1 MAIRP
6 EHRDRDEVEFGVLSA
21 LADRAE
27 EGMTVLELRAAVD
40 ADIDRLEPAL
50 GELKK
55 AGLIEV
61 ERGDDDRTVLYPA
74 DEVVLDPEDAVEKE
88 PGLLEVLRRRFGF

>member
-6 EHRDRDEVEFGVLSA
+6 EHRDRDEVELGVLSA
-21 LADRAE
+21 LADRAG
-27 EGMTVLELRAAVD
+27 EGMTVFELRAAVD

-50 GELKK
+50 ADLKE

-61 ERGDDDRTVLYPA
+61 EQTDSRTVLYPA
-74 DEVVLDPEDAVEKE
+74 DEVVLDPENPPDQE
-88 PGLLEVLRRRFGF
+88 PSVLDVIRERLGL

>member
-6 EHRDRDEVEFGVLSA
+6 EHRDRDEVERGVLSA
-21 LADRAE
+21 LADRAG

-50 GELKK
+50 ADLKA

-61 ERGDDDRTVLYPA
+61 EQEDDRTVIYPA
-74 DEVVLDPEDAVEKE
+74 DEAIIDPENPPDEEPSVLDIIRD
-88 PGLLEVLRRRFGF
+88 RFGF

>member
-21 LADRAE
+21 LADRAD

-50 GELKK
+50 GDLKE

-61 ERGDDDRTVLYPA
+61 ERDDDRTVLYPA
-74 DEVVLDPEDAVEKE
+74 DEVVVGPDDAVEDD
-88 PGLLEVLRRRFGF
+88 PGWIEIIRRRFGF

>member
-6 EHRDRDEVEFGVLSA
+6 EHRDREEVELGVLSA
-21 LADRAE
+21 LADRAD

-50 GELKK
+50 GELKD

-61 ERGDDDRTVLYPA
+61 ERDDGRTTLYPA
-74 DEVVLDPEDAVEKE
+74 DEAVIDPESETEEE
-88 PGLLEVLRRRFGF
+88 PSLLDVVRRRFGF

>member
-50 GELKK
+50 GDLKQ

-61 ERGDDDRTVLYPA
+61 ERDDGRTVLYPA
-74 DEVVLDPEDAVEKE
+74 DKAVLDPEEATEEE
-88 PGLLEVLRRRFGF
+88 PGLLEIIRRRFGF

>member
-6 EHRDRDEVEFGVLSA
+6 EHRDRDEVELGVLSA

-40 ADIDRLEPAL
+40 ADIDSLEPAL
-50 GELKK
+50 GDLKE

-61 ERGDDDRTVLYPA
+61 ERDEDRTVIYPA
-74 DEVVLDPEDAVEKE
+74 DDVVMDPEEATEEE
-88 PGLLEVLRRRFGF
+88 PGLLEIIRRRFGF

>member
-6 EHRDRDEVEFGVLSA
+6 EHRDREEVEFGVLSA
-21 LADRAE
+21 LADRAD

-50 GELKK
+50 GELKD

-61 ERGDDDRTVLYPA
+61 ERDDGRTTLYPA
-74 DEVVLDPEDAVEKE
+74 DEVVIDPEAEAESE
-88 PGLLEVLRRRFGF
+88 PSLLDVVRRRFGF

>member
-6 EHRDRDEVEFGVLSA
+6 EHRDRDEVELGVLSA
-21 LADRAE
+21 LADRAG
-27 EGMTVLELRAAVD
+27 EGMTVFELRAAVD

-50 GELKK
+50 GELKA

-61 ERGDDDRTVLYPA
+61 EQEDDRTVIYPA
-74 DEVVLDPEDAVEKE
+74 DEAVIDPENPPDDDPSVLDIIRE
-88 PGLLEVLRRRFGF
+88 RFGF

>member
-6 EHRDRDEVEFGVLSA
+6 EHRDRDEVELGVLSA
-21 LADRAE
+21 LADRAD
-27 EGMTVLELRAAVD
+27 EGMTVFELRAAVD

-50 GELKK
+50 GDLKQ

-61 ERGDDDRTVLYPA
+61 EHDDDRAVIYPA
-74 DEVVLDPEDAVEKE
+74 DEVVIDPENPPSEEPSVLDAIRDRL
-88 PGLLEVLRRRFGF
+88 GL

>member
-21 LADRAE
+21 LADRTD

-40 ADIDRLEPAL
+40 ADIDRLESAL
-50 GELKK
+50 GDLKQ
-55 AGLIEV
+55 AELIEV
-61 ERGDDDRTVLYPA
+61 EQNNDRTVLYPA
-74 DEVVLDPEDAVEKE
+74 DEVVMGPDDVSEEEPSLLDEI
-88 PGLLEVLRRRFGF
+88 RRRLGF

>member
-6 EHRDRDEVEFGVLSA
+6 EHRDRDDVEFGVLSA
-21 LADRAE
+21 LANRAE

-50 GELKK
+50 GDLKE

-61 ERGDDDRTVLYPA
+61 ESENDRTVLYPA
-74 DEVVLDPEDAVEKE
+74 DEVVLDPEETTEEE
-88 PGLLEVLRRRFGF
+88 PGLLEIIRRRFGF

>member
-1 MAIRP
+1 MDIRP

-21 LADRAE
+21 LADRAD

-40 ADIDRLEPAL
+40 TDIDRLEPAL
-50 GELKK
+50 GDLKD

-61 ERGDDDRTVLYPA
+61 EREDDRTVLYPA
-74 DEVVLDPEDAVEKE
+74 DEVVLDPEEATEDE
-88 PGLLEVLRRRFGF
+88 PGLLESIRRRFGF